1 MKPFICLACL
11 LSLAPWSAA
20 QTVGAISENDYLQD
34 MPIIMSVSRLPQR
47 LDETPGAVTLLDR
60 DFIRRSGA
68 RDVADLLRLVPGFQ
82 TSTSFESAAP
92 LASYHGAFDYY
103 SNRMQ
108 ILVDGRSVYS
118 PLFIGSVAYGL
129 QTVALEDIDRIEILR
144 GSNSAAYG
152 ARAMLGVVNILTRA
166 PSTTL
171 GTEASVTQGEN
182 GVADVR
188 ASLGWALNSGSARF
202 GLDRRADEGL
212 DGAYGMNVIDR
223 VNFRADYRLGVHD
236 EVQLR
241 AGLGRLNAGKTLL
254 TTEKRK
260 AQFDTDYAQ
269 FDWRRILNSN
279 SDLTVNVSHAEETY
293 TDKNPTTGVDFSGL
307 NRNDAISLVH
317 TARHGAGVQLML
329 GAEYR
334 HEYIVSN
341 FFYST
346 ASPKET
352 DFLRVFSSAEWRI
365 DNNWVLNAGAL
376 HESSN
381 LYPESLSPR
390 VMLNWHMSPGH
401 TLRAGMSKAYR
412 PPSMFE
418 KAANAPLMA
427 IQSRGTLVS
436 ERLLV
441 RELGYMA
448 DIPAVKL
455 NLDLRV
461 YREEIGGFIRLYDLV
476 APRNYINSEDFV
488 IQGWEYQ
495 LKWQPWQGG
504 QFILNQAYTDIGSID
519 LGSALAAPKLASSIS
534 FFQKFPGNFD
544 LTLTHQDDGVAR
556 LIGTGSSNTQALTRT
571 DLRLAKTMRW
581 GGRNAELALVV
592 QNLGLPYLD
601 YERTFYFR
609 KRAFMSLRFDL

>member
-1 MKPFICLACL
+1 MKSILCLSCCL
-11 LSLAPWSAA
+11 GLASLGIA
-20 QTVGAISENDYLQD
+20 QTVSTVSENDYLQD
-34 MPIIMSVSRLPQR
+34 MPIVMSVSRLPQR
-47 LDETPGAVTLLDR
+47 LDETPGAVTILDR

-82 TSTSFESAAP
+82 SSTSFESTAP

-129 QTVALEDIDRIEILR
+129 QTVALEDVERIEVLR

-152 ARAMLGVVNILTRA
+152 ARAMLGVVNILTRD
-166 PSTTL
+166 PSTTV

-182 GVADVR
+182 GVADIR
-188 ASLGWALNSGSARF
+188 ASLGWALNAGSARI
-202 GLDRRADEGL
+202 GVDQRADDGL
-212 DGAYGMNVIDR
+212 DGAYGMNAVDR
-223 VNFRADYRLGVHD
+223 VNFRADYRLSVRD

-241 AGLGRLNAGKTLL
+241 LGLGRLTAGKTLL
-254 TTEKRK
+254 TSEKRK
-260 AQFDTDYAQ
+260 AKFDTDFVQ
-269 FDWRRILNSN
+269 IDWRRNLGSD
-279 SDLTVNVSHAEETY
+279 SDLALNLSHAEETY
-293 TDKNPTTGVDFSGL
+293 TDKNPTSGVDFSGL

-317 TARHGAGVQLML
+317 TARHGESVQLML

-346 ASPKET
+346 VSPKET

-365 DNNWVLNAGAL
+365 DTNWVLNAGAL

-381 LYPESLSPR
+381 FYSETLSPR

-427 IQSRGTLVS
+427 IQSRGSLVS

-448 DIPAVKL
+448 DIPAARL

-461 YREEIGGFIRLYDLV
+461 YREEIGGFIRLYDLI

-495 LKWQPWQGG
+495 LKWHPWQGG
-504 QFILNQAYTDIGSID
+504 QIILNQAYTDIASKD
-519 LGSALAAPKLASSIS
+519 MGSALAAPKLANSLS

-556 LIGTGSSNTQALTRT
+556 LTGTGSGNTQALTRT

-601 YERTFYFR
+601 YERTFYFK
-609 KRAFMSLRFDL
+609 KRAYLSLRFDL